1 MIAIVGKMGT
11 GKSSIKKYIL
21 NHPEFGISN
30 IQEVTTRPK
39 REGET
44 INDYLFLSD
53 DQYIKL
59 ESHGKIF
66 DTRCYETKFGTYKWG
81 VMKESVKHS
90 KNKIMILSYESF
102 LNFKKQRISFTS
114 YFIDVDIESIIKKTE
129 ERGDLKS
136 EILRRLGEDELKYE
150 SIKRDC
156 DMIIE
161 NHQYRLSIEE
171 ISEII
176 ISNYQKK
183 KDTR

>member
-1 MIAIVGKMGT
+1 
-11 GKSSIKKYIL
+11 
-21 NHPEFGISN
+21 
-30 IQEVTTRPK
+30 
-39 REGET
+39 
-44 INDYLFLSD
+44 
-53 DQYIKL
+53 
-59 ESHGKIF
+59 
-66 DTRCYETKFGTYKWG
+66 
-81 VMKESVKHS
+81 
-90 KNKIMILSYESF
+90 MILSYESF
-102 LNFKKQRISFTS
+102 LNFKKQRIPFTS

-136 EILRRLGEDELKYE
+136 EILRRLGEDDLKYE

-161 NHQYRLSIEE
+161 NYQYRLSIEE